1 MRLTRNAKVGQTPA
15 QRAPVT
21 PRSAR
26 RRGRTP
32 GLNLGVAG
40 AAASFAGTRRPPSA
54 GAARRSAGAAR
65 RPPSAT
71 STRRAVVTPRR
82 LTRPAETAKSFGEL
96 YAAEMGATAPVVRE
110 GWRDQASPERCAI
123 PAAQPISTTYEKPPA
138 TPPRPKLRVRLP
150 SGAAPPPPPS
160 LNVTFG
166 KAVASPNV
174 MLSPPMSPAGR
185 AALDEGLSPH
195 PNKYCETVRERNLD
209 RDRVPRPLSR
219 SWRRARPLTPA
230 AARAFRRQRD
240 CEDAAAL
247 EGYRRE
253 RGTIERLAREAARQN
268 VLVEPFADAEA
279 LRRAPAEVAGPT
291 LCVSLPGGSAC
302 RVSGPR
308 FDAHTCAVVLHALEW
323 HRHLRG
329 AQDPDAALRDAL
341 RRAQCGASVLD
352 AARARL
358 AAANARE
365 HELRPRGPKRPKT
378 KKKGSSAGGARAGW
392 RVARRAARSAA
403 RAVADLENR
412 LNAVLL
418 DERGEPSARFRVGA
432 TSVVVRL
439 VRAMTPDPRPAGALF
454 RGLANEATS
463 PRGAP
468 RKDLPPHALGRAG
481 PLTHTG

>member
-82 LTRPAETAKSFGEL
+82 LTRPAETAKSFAEL

-268 VLVEPFADAEA
+268 VLVEPC
-279 LRRAPAEVAGPT
+279 LLYTSP
-291 LCVSLPGGSAC
+291 S
-302 RVSGPR
+302 PR
-308 FDAHTCAVVLHALEW
+308 DGLLS
-323 HRHLRG
+323 RM
-329 AQDPDAALRDAL
+329 P
-341 RRAQCGASVLD
+341 
-352 AARARL
+352 
-358 AAANARE
+358 
-365 HELRPRGPKRPKT
+365 
-378 KKKGSSAGGARAGW
+378 SSA
-392 RVARRAARSAA
+392 
-403 RAVADLENR
+403 
-412 LNAVLL
+412 
-418 DERGEPSARFRVGA
+418 
-432 TSVVVRL
+432 
-439 VRAMTPDPRPAGALF
+439 
-454 RGLANEATS
+454 
-463 PRGAP
+463 
-468 RKDLPPHALGRAG
+468 
-481 PLTHTG
+481 